1 MNKNDIIRKL
11 TSRKFWLA
19 IAAFITEL
27 IVAFKG
33 DAETAE
39 TISGMIMAGA
49 TVIAYVLGEGLIDAA
64 NVSDSCSDMMVKQ
77 EGGQGCILSLTRILK
92 GGFLWRKH
100 RGRGIRRWPALPGH
114 RPRPRHFIKVKL
126 PVRQQEAQRARPPG
140 RALLLIRVQQ
150 VIRAVQ
156 VPQ

>member
-49 TVIAYVLGEGLIDAA
+49 TVIADYGRS
-64 NVSDSCSDMMVKQ
+64 NCN
-77 EGGQGCILSLTRILK
+77 SLCT
-92 GGFLWRKH
+92 
-100 RGRGIRRWPALPGH
+100 RGRTD
-114 RPRPRHFIKVKL
+114 
-126 PVRQQEAQRARPPG
+126 
-140 RALLLIRVQQ
+140 
-150 VIRAVQ
+150 
-156 VPQ
+156 

>member
-1 MNKNDIIRKL
+1 MNRQDIIRKL

-27 IVAFKG
+27 IVAFKC

-64 NVSDSCSDMMVKQ
+64 NVSDSCP
-77 EGGQGCILSLTRILK
+77 I
-92 GGFLWRKH
+92 
-100 RGRGIRRWPALPGH
+100 
-114 RPRPRHFIKVKL
+114 
-126 PVRQQEAQRARPPG
+126 
-140 RALLLIRVQQ
+140 
-150 VIRAVQ
+150 
-156 VPQ
+156 

>member
-19 IAAFITEL
+19 ISAFITEL

-49 TVIAYVLGEGLIDAA
+49 TVVAYIFGEGLIDAERCLETA
-64 NVSDSCSDMMVKQ
+64 T
-77 EGGQGCILSLTRILK
+77 E
-92 GGFLWRKH
+92 
-100 RGRGIRRWPALPGH
+100 
-114 RPRPRHFIKVKL
+114 
-126 PVRQQEAQRARPPG
+126 
-140 RALLLIRVQQ
+140 
-150 VIRAVQ
+150 
-156 VPQ
+156 